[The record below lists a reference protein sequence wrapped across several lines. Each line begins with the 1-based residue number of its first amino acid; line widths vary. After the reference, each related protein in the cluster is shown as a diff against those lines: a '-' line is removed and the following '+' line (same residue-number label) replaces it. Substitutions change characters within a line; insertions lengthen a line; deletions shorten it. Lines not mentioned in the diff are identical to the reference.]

1 MSQGHL
7 CEVLGTHCLQQT
19 LLHLSVVGLFNTF
32 QHLGD
37 PCMRLD
43 RLTLLCCGT
52 QIISNS
58 EIIAFLEPIG
68 LKPLNQ
74 NSEAVNECEGKQ
86 VAFIFYSF

>member
-1 MSQGHL
+1 
-7 CEVLGTHCLQQT
+7 
-19 LLHLSVVGLFNTF
+19 
-32 QHLGD
+32 
-37 PCMRLD
+37 MRLD